1 MSSPASEAGTTAGG
15 IRHPYRKILILA
27 VIAGL
32 VVLLD
37 QFTKA
42 LILRSLPLYDSITV
56 IPGFFNITHVHNPG
70 GAFGLLAD
78 QSPLIRKILF
88 LAVSALASLVV
99 LYFYLKTPSGYRWLS
114 AAFALIFGGAI
125 GNLIDRLRFGIVVD
139 FLSLY
144 IGPYHWPAF
153 NVADS
158 AITVGVA
165 IFAFHI
171 LFNKLPD

>member
-1 MSSPASEAGTTAGG
+1 MSSPPSETGATAGG
-15 IRHPYRKILILA
+15 SRGLLRKLLVLS

-37 QFTKA
+37 QVTKM
-42 LILRSLPLYDSITV
+42 LILRSLPLHDSFTV

-99 LYFYLKTPSGYRWLS
+99 LYFYLRTPSGYRWLS
-114 AAFALIFGGAI
+114 AGFALIFGGAV

-139 FLSLY
+139 FLSFY

-158 AITVGVA
+158 AITVGVV
-165 IFAFHI
+165 IFGLHI

>member
-1 MSSPASEAGTTAGG
+1 MPSSTHETGG
-15 IRHPYRKILILA
+15 AVRDGRANAWKWLRLA

-32 VVLLD
+32 IILLD
-37 QFTKA
+37 QITKT
-42 LILRSLPLYDSITV
+42 LILRSLPLYDSFQV
-56 IPGFFNITHVHNPG
+56 IPGFFNITHIHNPG

-78 QSPLIRKILF
+78 GHPLLRKILF
-88 LAVSALASLVV
+88 LAVSAIAAGAV
-99 LYFYLKTPSGYRWLS
+99 LYFYLKTPRSYVWLS
-114 AAFALIFGGAI
+114 AGFALIFGGAV
-125 GNLIDRLRFGIVVD
+125 GNLVDRLRFGIVVD
-139 FLSLY
+139 FLLFY

-171 LFNKLPD
+171 LFNKLPE